1 MITKYIVLIIS
12 VSMTVL
18 ASTLL
23 KLGGRYVVFD
33 NGILNIIKGFISSPL
48 IVAGFGA
55 YTLAALL
62 WVYCLANFDL
72 SYATFV
78 SSIQYLLLLV
88 VSIFIFQEQ
97 ITFVKWLGSAFIM
110 IGVLLWIRG

>member
-1 MITKYIVLIIS
+1 MTKYLALFTS

-23 KLGGRYVVFD
+23 KLGGRGIVFEA
-33 NGILNIIKGFISSPL
+33 GIPSIIKAFATSPYIVGGFM
-48 IVAGFGA
+48 A

-72 SYATFV
+72 SYVTFV
-78 SSIQYLLLLV
+78 SSFQYLLLV
-88 VSIFIFQEQ
+88 IVSIFVFQEQ
-97 ITFVKWLGSAFIM
+97 ISTIKWLGSALIM
-110 IGVLLWIRG
+110 LGVLLWMRG